1 MDIQLNLSTETVER
15 AHVREPLCV
24 EPDAT
29 VREVL
34 QLLKEHRTG
43 SALVCQGDHVVGI
56 FTERDALLLMAS
68 HAVLD
73 TPIENVMTPQPM
85 TLRADDTV
93 ATAITRMST
102 GGYRRLPIVDDQGRL
117 QGLVKVSGIMRYLVE
132 HFPKTVYNQ
141 PPVTQRPPHDRE
153 GA

>member
-1 MDIQLNLSTETVER
+1 VDIQLNLSTETVTQ
-15 AHVREPLCV
+15 AHATEPLCV
-24 EPDAT
+24 EPHVS

-34 QLLKEHRTG
+34 RLLKEQRTG
-43 SALVCQGDHVVGI
+43 SVLVCRDCRAIGI
-56 FTERDALLLMAS
+56 FTERDALRLMAS

-73 TPIENVMTPQPM
+73 TPIENVMTPEPM
-85 TLRADDTV
+85 TLRAEDTV
-93 ATAITRMST
+93 GTAISRMST

-132 HFPKTVYNQ
+132 HFPKIVYNQ
-141 PPVTQRPPHDRE
+141 PPVTQTPPQNRE

>member
-1 MDIQLNLSTETVER
+1 VDIQLNLSTETVT
-15 AHVREPLCV
+15 HVHAREPLCV
-24 EPDAT
+24 EPQVS

-34 QLLKEHRTG
+34 RLLKEHRSG
-43 SALVCQGDHVVGI
+43 SAIVCRGDSVVGI
-56 FTERDALLLMAS
+56 FTERDALRLMAS
-68 HAVLD
+68 NAVLD
-73 TPIENVMTPQPM
+73 TPIESVMTRDPM
-85 TLRADDTV
+85 SLRAVDTV

-117 QGLVKVSGIMRYLVE
+117 QGLLKVSGIMRYLVE

-141 PPVTQRPPHDRE
+141 PPVTQAPPLERE